1 MGLKLDFCPTVGRF
15 SPFTRSNRT
24 NHRLGMRTSDFKVG
38 QIRTWLSLA
47 ENPGSNRNQEGIHS
61 SCQSEDTSKKNVENS
76 IFADFGIQ
84 YLSQFVVIYNQIKTS
99 LWPYQKSLLPQF
111 FLSIKHF
118 LVPIAI
124 FSYWVFFFMAFQ
136 RRALEAFNEV
146 ELTQNH
152 IKKDPGRLRHRSKK
166 EHLWGD
172 KVYLLLLEMN
182 QKSIESSFLFR
193 KQTFFLEK
201 IFFLKKIEKK
211 VKVWPHVK
219 NDPGGIRTRDFEILK
234 GYLLKFDALT
244 SWAIRGYGDSV

>member
-1 MGLKLDFCPTVGRF
+1 M
-15 SPFTRSNRT
+15 
-24 NHRLGMRTSDFKVG
+24 
-38 QIRTWLSLA
+38 
-47 ENPGSNRNQEGIHS
+47 
-61 SCQSEDTSKKNVENS
+61 SKWGYLQKNVENS

-124 FSYWVFFFMAFQ
+124 FSYWVFLLLAFQ

-182 QKSIESSFLFR
+182 QKSIES
-193 KQTFFLEK
+193 
-201 IFFLKKIEKK
+201 IFFFGNK

-219 NDPGGIRTRDFEILK
+219 NDPVGIRTRDFEILK

-244 SWAIRGYGDSV
+244 SWAIRGYGDNV

>member
-1 MGLKLDFCPTVGRF
+1 MYLEYLVLPRQMGLKLDFCPTVGRF

-38 QIRTWLSLA
+38 QIRTWLRLA

-84 YLSQFVVIYNQIKTS
+84 YLSQFVVIYNQVRTS

-124 FSYWVFFFMAFQ
+124 FFLLSLFFNGISAAGAGGFQ
-136 RRALEAFNEV
+136 
-146 ELTQNH
+146 
-152 IKKDPGRLRHRSKK
+152 
-166 EHLWGD
+166 W
-172 KVYLLLLEMN
+172 
-182 QKSIESSFLFR
+182 
-193 KQTFFLEK
+193 
-201 IFFLKKIEKK
+201 
-211 VKVWPHVK
+211 
-219 NDPGGIRTRDFEILK
+219 
-234 GYLLKFDALT
+234 
-244 SWAIRGYGDSV
+244 SWAHSESHKKRSRKATTSQ